1 MKRSAL
7 ALGLLVL
14 WALPSLAAAQT
25 SVIVLGIRSVEG
37 DDALASDMTG
47 ELRYVAGQ
55 VDGWENSSVTVS
67 LAQMSLVHDCAEPD
81 AQCMA
86 AIAGDLGVQRIL
98 YGTIRRTGAG
108 EQYNFALTL
117 YIFNAETGQIE
128 DSLTDTIPRIAT
140 DVDQLR
146 PRVGRY
152 IAQFAGL
159 ARYGSMRLVT
169 GQPGATVRIDGEAA
183 GVSDDQGV
191 LLIEDLP
198 QGERQVRIELDGYES
213 FEGSVEVVAD
223 EQTEY
228 RAHLAQEQ
236 GMDLGWIP
244 GAATLAVGAGFAIPW
259 ITNWASTRDFNDQHD
274 AGIAQAPTTDY
285 GRLFAVS
292 VREDG
297 DPCEAIDQI
306 ASRGDLSAT
315 EAAGARQA
323 CEDSDAAHRNQFIFG
338 AISGALLATGTVLLV
353 RHFLSGG
360 DEDGEAEQSR
370 LVVVPIATQNT
381 AGVGAHVTF

>member
-37 DDALASDMTG
+37 DDALASDLTS

-55 VDGWENSSVTVS
+55 VDGWENSSVSVS
-67 LAQMSLVHDCAEPD
+67 LAQMSLVPDCAEPD

-86 AIAGDLGVQRIL
+86 ALAGDLDVQRIL

-108 EQYNFALTL
+108 EQYNFAVTL
-117 YIFNAETGQIE
+117 YIFNAQTGQIE

-152 IAQFAGL
+152 IAQFAGV

-169 GQPGATVRIDGEAA
+169 GQPGATVTIDGEVA
-183 GVSDDQGV
+183 GVSDEQGV

-198 QGERQVRIELDGYES
+198 QGERQVTIELDGYES
-213 FEGSVEVVAD
+213 FEGAVDVVAD

-244 GAATLAVGAGFAIPW
+244 GAATIAVGAGFAIPW
-259 ITNWASTRDFNDQHD
+259 ITNWASCWS
-274 AGIAQAPTTDY
+274 
-285 GRLFAVS
+285 L
-292 VREDG
+292 
-297 DPCEAIDQI
+297 
-306 ASRGDLSAT
+306 
-315 EAAGARQA
+315 
-323 CEDSDAAHRNQFIFG
+323 
-338 AISGALLATGTVLLV
+338 
-353 RHFLSGG
+353 
-360 DEDGEAEQSR
+360 
-370 LVVVPIATQNT
+370 
-381 AGVGAHVTF
+381 